1 MIKQRLKLAG
11 GTNKALFHD
20 LFASASSDGEEDD
33 EEFYKNASDSESK
46 NSDAPGM
53 GTQQFELGGKIPGSV
68 PGMPTKTGQLPTP
81 QSEPLQAS

>member
-20 LFASASSDGEEDD
+20 LFASASSEGEEDD

-46 NSDAPGM
+46 NSDAPG
-53 GTQQFELGGKIPGSV
+53 SV
-68 PGMPTKTGQLPTP
+68 PGMPTKTGPLPTP

>member
-20 LFASASSDGEEDD
+20 LFASASSEGEEDD